1 MSHPTSLVGSAA
13 KDAASVRTNLRL
25 TQKLAMDEG
34 RLVIEAEGGDLGIEG
49 EEDVGAAGENESKTV
64 AVEPEIVTV
73 VAEKKVKKSKK
84 AAVEVVEAV
93 VEDETMQDVPTEVI
107 DPVQKKKGRREKKE
121 EKRNAAANGPVAVTE
136 EKVAEGWAGDDE
148 FFA

>member
-1 MSHPTSLVGSAA
+1 
-13 KDAASVRTNLRL
+13 
-25 TQKLAMDEG
+25 MDEG

-49 EEDVGAAGENESKTV
+49 EEDVGAAGERESKVV

-73 VAEKKVKKSKK
+73 VVEKKVKKSKK

-93 VEDETMQDVPTEVI
+93 EGDETMQDIPTEVI

-121 EKRNAAANGPVAVTE
+121 EKRNAANGTVAVAE